1 MLDYSLTQCLLL
13 TLNKLLFVQTIAI
26 IPVLPRGVLQL
37 GSTNVVRYPGFG
49 KWDYN
54 ILEVVLCHYNMGHD
68 VFLYDYETI
77 YIVDRSNVL
86 FSWYLYKLYCGE
98 IWGRQNLVDGS
109 GNLKIR
115 ATCDDSALFL
125 AIQIT
130 VKEIRKKILR
140 TIKGNFIIILL
151 WFLIM

>member
-37 GSTNVVRYPGFG
+37 GSTNAVRYPGFG

-86 FSWYLYKLYCGE
+86 FS
-98 IWGRQNLVDGS
+98 
-109 GNLKIR
+109 
-115 ATCDDSALFL
+115 
-125 AIQIT
+125 
-130 VKEIRKKILR
+130 
-140 TIKGNFIIILL
+140 
-151 WFLIM
+151 

>member
-1 MLDYSLTQCLLL
+1 M
-13 TLNKLLFVQTIAI
+13 
-26 IPVLPRGVLQL
+26 
-37 GSTNVVRYPGFG
+37 
-49 KWDYN
+49 
-54 ILEVVLCHYNMGHD
+54 
-68 VFLYDYETI
+68 
-77 YIVDRSNVL
+77 
-86 FSWYLYKLYCGE
+86 
-98 IWGRQNLVDGS
+98 DGS

-151 WFLIM
+151 